1 MRFLKRL
8 LLVLFIGGA
17 ILWVVHRSSERLDRT
32 PEPAGFARGMLH
44 GALMPM
50 AVPNLLLGQD
60 VLIYAPR
67 NNGRLYKLG
76 YTLGVN
82 GSGALFFGLAFWR
95 LTRWRTR
102 VREGQGPG
110 SNE

>member
-1 MRFLKRL
+1 MLTSTQTTTQTQVKAPGPGPEPVEGPALAAWIRFAKRL
-8 LLVLFIGGA
+8 ILVVLIGGT
-17 ILWVVHRSSERLDRT
+17 ILWVIHRSSERLDRT

-76 YTLGVN
+76 YTL
-82 GSGALFFGLAFWR
+82 
-95 LTRWRTR
+95 
-102 VREGQGPG
+102 
-110 SNE
+110 